1 MKRTTSPFNCNSIG
15 QSLKR
20 VKISTSPGELR
31 LEKDLEILNQN
42 QWTCCSSQN
51 NNYVPVQPSPWRSNA
66 ISTSRSNGELCH
78 KNARLVRDPVDPLRL
93 RLTCLHQPFSQS
105 LFERWTF
112 MIQIPRMYPH
122 LPPLIT
128 RVTRELIS
136 NENMAHISNI
146 SNGSASTF
154 IVASSVMQA
163 SEPPEVEQILIRSPP
178 PPRNK
183 YDAVNTELHNNIHN
197 RHHDNS
203 KFLSIDEATAVY
215 NSWSPVSTLG
225 DLLDFLIAIPTK
237 RREWWAVESN
247 RLRHQEQLRLMRV
260 GHRGGIDHNT
270 VSDFAMMSSMSNNEN
285 IEVTTMGYSC
295 QQLQHQVSSSS
306 RGAGESDDDLVEHMM
321 VDSSVHEPAVI
332 GNATAD
338 AEKLRTF
345 PANRFDLG
353 YDRTPSTQ
361 HWDIMQR

>member
-42 QWTCCSSQN
+42 QWTCCSQN
-51 NNYVPVQPSPWRSNA
+51 NNYVPVEPSPWRSNS

-136 NENMAHISNI
+136 NENMANISNI

-197 RHHDNS
+197 HHHDNS
-203 KFLSIDEATAVY
+203 KFFSIDEATAVY

-247 RLRHQEQLRLMRV
+247 RLRHQEQLRLMRI
-260 GHRGGIDHNT
+260 GHEGGNERNA
-270 VSDFAMMSSMSNNEN
+270 VSDFAMDSMS
-285 IEVTTMGYSC
+285 MGYSC

-306 RGAGESDDDLVEHMM
+306 RGAGESNDDLVEHMM
-321 VDSSVHEPAVI
+321 EDSSMHEHTVI
-332 GNATAD
+332 GTATNAD
-338 AEKLRTF
+338 AEKLRAF
-345 PANRFDLG
+345 PANRFDMG
-353 YDRTPSTQ
+353 YDRTPSAQ

>member
-1 MKRTTSPFNCNSIG
+1 
-15 QSLKR
+15 
-20 VKISTSPGELR
+20 
-31 LEKDLEILNQN
+31 
-42 QWTCCSSQN
+42 
-51 NNYVPVQPSPWRSNA
+51 
-66 ISTSRSNGELCH
+66 
-78 KNARLVRDPVDPLRL
+78 
-93 RLTCLHQPFSQS
+93 LTCLHQPFSQS

-146 SNGSASTF
+146 SIGSAASTF

-197 RHHDNS
+197 HHHDNS

-225 DLLDFLIAIPTK
+225 DLLDFLVAIPTK

-247 RLRHQEQLRLMRV
+247 RIRHQEQLQLMRI
-260 GHRGGIDHNT
+260 GHGGGIDHNT
-270 VSDFAMMSSMSNNEN
+270 LSD
-285 IEVTTMGYSC
+285 GYSC

-306 RGAGESDDDLVEHMM
+306 RGAGDSEDDLVEHMM
-321 VDSSVHEPAVI
+321 VDSSMHEHTVI
-332 GNATAD
+332 DAATAD

-345 PANRFDLG
+345 PANRFDMG